1 MSYIFLR
8 RPQVMCKIEVHEIV
22 LDISTSYSINYIIL
36 SDRNKTIYYI
46 QVIFDVIIQKQI
58 HIPNGEMSSSL
69 TKW

>member
-22 LDISTSYSINYIIL
+22 LDISTSYSINYIIH

-58 HIPNGEMSSSL
+58 HIPNGEMSSYL
-69 TKW
+69 TKR